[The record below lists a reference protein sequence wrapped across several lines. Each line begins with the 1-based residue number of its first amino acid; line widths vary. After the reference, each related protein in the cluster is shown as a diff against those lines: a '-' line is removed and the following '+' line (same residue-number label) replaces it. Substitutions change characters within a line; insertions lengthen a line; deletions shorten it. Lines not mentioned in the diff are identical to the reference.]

1 MNFFIGDKTTL
12 TGFTQVAP
20 RLFLDQG
27 WTNVGDIWYKGHS
40 TECTISEHIN
50 DIVDGYKP
58 AGNWCAIQNEQIF
71 HPVLRGFPVFTFE
84 NNLTTL
90 KIPGYEPVIYDSPP
104 APKVTDNDILSVEEV
119 SYQIGNI
126 LLENIENFYRYSNPK
141 NVNLYVSPGL
151 DTITCWSILDHV
163 TTDYDLRIY
172 FSGEDKFTPEYTHDI
187 MKSLMRTRWGP
198 NQVTY
203 KKEPSWTITGF
214 FAETYTYR
222 DIAAATGYMK
232 FLGKQSLTELVTPDD
247 YYYGFLDRPNLTNVY
262 NRLKDGI
269 DVSTTEKLRDY
280 LWSTIWYENQ
290 IWHLDNNMF
299 FSPFADLRIPEI
311 ALRLSI
317 EDLLKFSVNG
327 TIQRHI
333 IERFAPDKL
342 ALLSKYKN
350 YGEVWKNFHK
360 NFKRSMV
367 GEKTNFIV
375 I

>member
-1 MNFFIGDKTTL
+1 MNFFIGDHIPL

-27 WTNVGDIWYKGHS
+27 WTNVGDIWYKGYS
-40 TECTISEHIN
+40 TDCVLSEHID
-50 DIVDGYKP
+50 DIIAGYKP
-58 AGNWCAIQNEQIF
+58 AGNWCVIQNEQIF
-71 HPVLRGFPVFTFE
+71 HPVLRGFPMNRFE
-84 NNLTTL
+84 NNLTTVTVS
-90 KIPGYEPVIYDSPP
+90 GCEPVAYDTPP
-104 APKVTDNDILSVEEV
+104 RPNISDDILTVEEV
-119 SYQIGNI
+119 SYQIGNV
-126 LLENIENFYRYSNPK
+126 LLENIENFYRYNDPK
-141 NVNLYVSPGL
+141 NVNLYVSSGL
-151 DTITCWSILDHV
+151 DTITCWSVLDHV

-172 FSGEDKFTPEYTHDI
+172 FSGENKFTPEYTHGI
-187 MKSLMRTRWGP
+187 MQSLMKTRWGP

-203 KKEPSWTITGF
+203 KKEHSWTITGF

-232 FLGKQSLTELVTPDD
+232 FLGKQSLNELVTPDD
-247 YYYGFLDRPNLTNVY
+247 YYYGFLDRPKFMNIY

-269 DVSTTEKLRDY
+269 DVSTPDKLRDY
-280 LWSTIWYENQ
+280 LWTTIWYENQ

-342 ALLSKYKN
+342 NLVSKYKN
-350 YGEVWKNFHK
+350 TGDVWKNFHK
-360 NFKRSMV
+360 NFKRSMI